1 MNIVEIREILGTAN
15 IRSETLELVEKLINS
30 LQRVLS
36 DYDFDQILDVIANGG
51 KPFSVIDDQE
61 GFVVIPGSGSGSCA
75 PIVLAIAKGRDSRS
89 RFGLPKV
96 MREVRAHLIQCFEV
110 AAVVILLTDR
120 WDPDLMKES
129 EADFSSYGSRQFG
142 RKILIPMVSWKRKLT
157 VYNWP

>member
-1 MNIVEIREILGTAN
+1 MKIDGMREILETAN
-15 IRSETLELVEKLINS
+15 ISSETREFVDKLIDT
-30 LQRVLS
+30 LLRVLS
-36 DYDFDQILDVIANGG
+36 DYEFDQILDVIANGG
-51 KPFSVIDDQE
+51 KPFPGIDDQE
-61 GFVVIPGSGSGSCA
+61 GFVVIPGNGSGSCA

-110 AAVVILLTDR
+110 AEVVILLTDR

-129 EADFSSYGSRQFG
+129 EADFASYGSRQFG
-142 RKILIPMVSWKRKLT
+142 RKILIPIVSWKRKLT